1 MNRPFTFEPET
12 SGAYGG
18 PASRWPGGSAGCG
31 CGGGHRSH
39 GRCAC
44 AAYEREGELESE
56 GLFSFSSL
64 PGAVVKA
71 LRDGLERVALA
82 TAVAVGARN
91 ENTITSGVFFQRHLD
106 RCSGGTCK
114 KLVKGERG
122 FAALSQEWVTIR
134 DTLVRPVLWR
144 EFFKEYN
151 LRSLPDDP
159 VHGIPANTKLDAAQ
173 KAQRRTDVLAMVG
186 AGPDR
191 LVARRSKRA
200 AEALAGRIMPPTPVP
215 AALKPAV
222 ERLSKM
228 QLDLFKEFF
237 PNGAGGISLDPF
249 QGAFEQFANGQLR
262 PPGGSPDHIG
272 EPRGDFYFLF
282 AEFAFACVDSG
293 IKKDEW
299 EPLLRTFVKTQEIF
313 IHVYRPAPGG
323 GAAFPLPPS
332 VWGAAGAPPRP
343 GAARRSLDGA
353 FDFTNFNP
361 RGQSNATRKAALR
374 KKYNGMKI
382 DALRRAARDNLLRA
396 QRML

>member
-1 MNRPFTFEPET
+1 MQD
-12 SGAYGG
+12 
-18 PASRWPGGSAGCG
+18 AG
-31 CGGGHRSH
+31 
-39 GRCAC
+39 
-44 AAYEREGELESE
+44 E
-56 GLFSFSSL
+56 
-64 PGAVVKA
+64 
-71 LRDGLERVALA
+71 
-82 TAVAVGARN
+82 
-91 ENTITSGVFFQRHLD
+91 
-106 RCSGGTCK
+106 
-114 KLVKGERG
+114 GERG
-122 FAALSQEWVTIR
+122 FAALSQEWATIR

-144 EFFKEYN
+144 EFFKEYD

-228 QLDLFKEFF
+228 QLDLFERVL
-237 PNGAGGISLDPF
+237 PERRWRHQSRSVPGRVRAVRQRAVAPAGR
-249 QGAFEQFANGQLR
+249 E
-262 PPGGSPDHIG
+262 PDHIG

-332 VWGAAGAPPRP
+332 VWGAAGAPPAP

-374 KKYNGMKI
+374 KKYRRHE
-382 DALRRAARDNLLRA
+382 DRRAAAGGAGQPASRA
-396 QRML
+396 AHAVACDCGAQLERYAPGAGLSAPDGAAHDGHPAPAQGLIYARRRWEQPCVSRSREPRP